1 MLKLA
6 LRNLF
11 RHYDRT
17 LLTLVAIVIGVAGL
31 VLGGGFVADIFVQLQ
46 EASIHSTIGH
56 AQVYRAGYYAQGKR
70 ESATHMIE
78 SSADLLPRV
87 RVVPGVTDVLR
98 RVYFSGLANNGRAD
112 LPVIGDGVEPVGE
125 AKLGSYLQI
134 VAGRNLV
141 AGDDYAVVL
150 GQGLAKALGVA
161 PGDYVT
167 LLVNTVAGA
176 MNTLEFKVVGVFRS
190 ISQDYDAR
198 ALRIPLA
205 TAQVLLDSTAVHS
218 LVLVLHDTAQTDA
231 VVAAVARELG
241 KGYEVLPWYRLAE
254 FYQKTVELYQRQFLV
269 LLIIVLA
276 LVSLGVA
283 NSVTMS
289 LHERTGEFGTLK
301 ALGTRNGEL
310 FRLILV
316 ENALLGFLGGV
327 CGVLAGVVLAWAIS
341 AVGIAMPPPP
351 NMNIGYTA
359 IIRVVPWMLVLAFGV
374 GWLATLLAAILPA
387 RRAARQPIVEALRA
401 NL

>member
-11 RHYDRT
+11 RHRGRT
-17 LLTLVAIVIGVAGL
+17 LLTLSAIVLGVAGL

-46 EASIHSTIGH
+46 EASIHSTVGH

-78 SSADLLPRV
+78 SSADLVSRV
-87 RVVPGVTDVLR
+87 KVVPGVADVMR

-112 LPVIGDGVEPVGE
+112 LPVIGDGVEPAAE
-125 AKLGSYLQI
+125 AKLGSYLQVI
-134 VAGRNLV
+134 AGRNL
-141 AGDDYAVVL
+141 AADDDYAVVV
-150 GQGLAKALGVA
+150 GKGLSKALGVG

-176 MNTLEFKVVGVFRS
+176 MNTLEFKVVGVFTS

-198 ALRIPLA
+198 ALRIPLT

-231 VVAAVARELG
+231 VVAAVAKQLG
-241 KGYEVLPWYRLAE
+241 KDYEVLPWYRLAE
-254 FYQKTVELYQRQFLV
+254 FYQKTVDLYRRLFLV
-269 LLIIVLA
+269 LLLIVLV

-289 LHERTGEFGTLK
+289 LHDRTGEFGTLK
-301 ALGTRNGEL
+301 ALGARDGEL

-316 ENALLGFLGGV
+316 ENAVLGLLGGL
-327 CGVLAGVVLAWAIS
+327 CGVLIGVVLAWAIS

-351 NMNIGYTA
+351 NMNTGYIA
-359 IIRVVPWMLVLAFGV
+359 IIRIVPQILVLAFGV

-387 RRAARQPIVEALRA
+387 RRVAHLPIVEALRA